1 MTQMNFSSDLCP
13 IKDLAKASYLLQ
25 QCNVRRA
32 YNACLLWGKKKKQ
45 SLKKEQPTL
54 KASTPLHP
62 RTGTFS
68 VVASSPAWSLLH
80 TKPVSFP
87 AIKMVYEGRQEMFCK
102 FSYSIETVR
111 EILLYQKRE
120 EMQ

>member
-1 MTQMNFSSDLCP
+1 MTQMNFSIGLCP

-32 YNACLLWGKKKKQ
+32 YNAYYGDKKNQ

-62 RTGTFS
+62 PTGTFS
-68 VVASSPAWSLLH
+68 VVASSPPWSLLH